1 MALRT
6 ARIAATVTCGAWL
19 LWASAPGLSQPTGNF
34 LRVGMPA
41 TPRSLDPARAETA
54 QENMVMAGIY
64 DTLYAFDPLARPAA
78 IVPLAATALPEVS
91 ADSRTYIV
99 RVRPGIRFTPHPAF
113 GGKPRELTAADF
125 AYAIRRVLD
134 PRVRSPSLSLL
145 EGKIEGLDALA
156 RQAKDAGRAIDY
168 DAPVAGL
175 TIVDRYTLRIRLA
188 APDPLFSYALTWPLT
203 AGIAREVVEAEGE
216 AYAQH
221 PVGTGGFVVASFTP
235 GQHLTLV
242 RNPEFR
248 PLYWEDLLTPRSRAA
263 TSGHPMR
270 GRKLPALD
278 RVDLFSTP
286 ESSAELLAL
295 RTGEVDLIMLQ
306 TVELAM
312 QGDRLKPELAR
323 EGLKV
328 VHDASPLTLMLF
340 FSMRDP
346 VVGGNSN
353 EKIALRRAIHMAFD
367 DDEWIRVID
376 GGLSKPRQQLVPPG
390 VEGHLAGYRSPNRF
404 DRAAANALLDRFG
417 YKRGPD
423 GYRRN
428 PDGSA
433 LTVSAL
439 SGISGASRTRAEFTK
454 RMLDRIGVHVVFEAA
469 PAAERVR
476 RMSQCSYGI
485 GFMDLGLGA
494 PDGTDLMGNFVSKG
508 IGGWNISC
516 YSDSV
521 FDAAYEKAIVTPP
534 GPDRAEL
541 FRTMQARLDAYAP
554 ARPIP
559 VGDVLLLERGHV
571 VGPFGT
577 IGDWLQLMTLRVD
590 DQKAPRP
597 SR

>member
-1 MALRT
+1 
-6 ARIAATVTCGAWL
+6 
-19 LWASAPGLSQPTGNF
+19 
-34 LRVGMPA
+34 
-41 TPRSLDPARAETA
+41 
-54 QENMVMAGIY
+54 
-64 DTLYAFDPLARPAA
+64 
-78 IVPLAATALPEVS
+78 
-91 ADSRTYIV
+91 
-99 RVRPGIRFTPHPAF
+99 
-113 GGKPRELTAADF
+113 
-125 AYAIRRVLD
+125 
-134 PRVRSPSLSLL
+134 
-145 EGKIEGLDALA
+145 
-156 RQAKDAGRAIDY
+156 
-168 DAPVAGL
+168 
-175 TIVDRYTLRIRLA
+175 
-188 APDPLFSYALTWPLT
+188 
-203 AGIAREVVEAEGE
+203 
-216 AYAQH
+216 
-221 PVGTGGFVVASFTP
+221 
-235 GQHLTLV
+235 
-242 RNPEFR
+242 
-248 PLYWEDLLTPRSRAA
+248 
-263 TSGHPMR
+263 
-270 GRKLPALD
+270 
-278 RVDLFSTP
+278 
-286 ESSAELLAL
+286 
-295 RTGEVDLIMLQ
+295 
-306 TVELAM
+306 
-312 QGDRLKPELAR
+312 
-323 EGLKV
+323 
-328 VHDASPLTLMLF
+328 
-340 FSMRDP
+340 
-346 VVGGNSN
+346 
-353 EKIALRRAIHMAFD
+353 MAFD
-367 DDEWIRVID
+367 DDEWVRVID

-439 SGISGASRTRAEFTK
+439 SGISGESRTRAEFTK

-508 IGGWNISC
+508 IGGWNLSC

-521 FDAAYEKAIVTPP
+521 FDAAYEKAVVTPP